1 MRSKKYHFSRTFIII
16 GASLLFIWSL
26 TPLTEFMIRKYEAQY
41 SAFVI
46 NEKEHAEISFVVVLG
61 GGFAPNEHQPLSAQL
76 GPFTLSRLIEGIRLH
91 KALPHS
97 RLVVS
102 GSSDFK
108 VTEAEAMQNLAITL
122 GVAADKII
130 VEPESRNTFQ
140 HPRFLAPIVGRNP
153 FIVVTSALHMPRA
166 MGQFRGQG
174 LYPIAA
180 PTNYL
185 YIGDYRLFNR
195 PPYPRGENLFYLD
208 LFFTEVVG
216 WMVAMIKGELK

>member
-1 MRSKKYHFSRTFIII
+1 MT
-16 GASLLFIWSL
+16 GLLG
-26 TPLTEFMIRKYEAQY
+26 K
-41 SAFVI
+41 
-46 NEKEHAEISFVVVLG
+46 
-61 GGFAPNEHQPLSAQL
+61 
-76 GPFTLSRLIEGIRLH
+76 
-91 KALPHS
+91 
-97 RLVVS
+97 
-102 GSSDFK
+102 
-108 VTEAEAMQNLAITL
+108 
-122 GVAADKII
+122 
-130 VEPESRNTFQ
+130 
-140 HPRFLAPIVGRNP
+140 NP

-216 WMVAMIKGELK
+216 WIVAMIKGELK